1 MATDRPN
8 PTSLKVT
15 VLLTGLVAFG
25 PVSTDLYLASLPDM
39 GRYFST
45 SVEMVQ
51 MTLSVFLLG
60 FAVSMLVYGP
70 LSDRFG
76 RRPVIL
82 GGVVIYVLGS
92 VACLLSSSI
101 EMLIASRFLQAVG
114 ACCGPVVGRAVV
126 RDVYPRDQ
134 AAKVMSYM
142 ASAMALAPFVAPIL
156 GGWFHTLFGWRANFI
171 LLGLFGV
178 VLLAATW
185 RWLGETNHHPDPHA
199 LSPLRMLGNYR
210 TLLTDRQVLGY
221 VLVVS
226 CTFAGMFSFIS
237 GSSFVL
243 IDVLALPP
251 AYFGFGFAVV
261 VAGYI
266 VGGFV
271 AGKWT
276 HRFGLDRMI
285 GFGVVGAA
293 LSGTVCL
300 VLAWSGIQTLA
311 AVLLPLMVFFMAGA
325 MVIPNGSAGAIA
337 PHPRMA
343 GAASAALG
351 FVQMVCGS
359 LAGWL
364 HSASFDHSSRP
375 LASLA
380 GGLGLAALAGYLVL
394 VRKPPVPDSNRPMN

>member
-1 MATDRPN
+1 MTVDRPAS
-8 PTSLKVT
+8 TSLKVT
-15 VLLTGLVAFG
+15 ALLTGLVAFG

-39 GRYFST
+39 GRYFDT

-60 FAVSMLVYGP
+60 FAVSMLLYGP

-76 RRPVIL
+76 RRRVIL
-82 GGVVIYVLGS
+82 GGVVVYVIGS
-92 VACLLSSSI
+92 LACLLSSSI

-171 LLGLFGV
+171 LLGLFGLL
-178 VLLAATW
+178 LLAGTW
-185 RWLGETNHHPDPHA
+185 RWLDETNHHPDPHA
-199 LSPLRMLGNYR
+199 LSPLRMAGNYR
-210 TLLTDRQVLGY
+210 ALLTDRQVLGY

-237 GSSFVL
+237 ASSFVL
-243 IDVLALPP
+243 IDVLGLPP
-251 AYFGFGFAVV
+251 AYFGFGFATV

-276 HRFGLDRMI
+276 HRVGLDRMI
-285 GFGVVGAA
+285 GIGVTGAA
-293 LSGTVCL
+293 LSGVACL
-300 VLAWSGIQTLA
+300 VLAWSGVQTLP
-311 AVLLPLMVFFMAGA
+311 AVLLPLMVFFLSGA

-351 FVQMVCGS
+351 FVQMVSGS
-359 LAGWL
+359 LAGWI

-375 LASLA
+375 LATLT
-380 GGLGLAALAGYLVL
+380 GVLGLAALAGYLLL
-394 VRKPPVPDSNRPMN
+394 VRRKG

>member
-1 MATDRPN
+1 MTAISTRPD
-8 PTSLKVT
+8 PTSFKVT
-15 VLLTGLVAFG
+15 ALLTGLVAFG

-39 GRYFST
+39 GRYFNT

-76 RRPVIL
+76 RRRVIL
-82 GGVVIYVLGS
+82 GGVMIYVVGS
-92 VACLLSSSI
+92 LACMLAPTI
-101 EMLIASRFLQAVG
+101 ETLIASRFLQALG

-126 RDVYPRDQ
+126 RDVYPREQ
-134 AAKVMSYM
+134 AARVMSYM

-156 GGWFHTLFGWRANFI
+156 GGWFHTLFGWRSNFI

-178 VLLAATW
+178 ILLVATW
-185 RWLGETNHHPDPHA
+185 RWLGETNAHPDPHA
-199 LSPLRMLGNYR
+199 LSPMRMAGNYR
-210 TLLTDRQVLGY
+210 TLLADRQVLGY
-221 VLVVS
+221 VLVVAA
-226 CTFAGMFSFIS
+226 TFAGMFSFIS

-243 IDVLALPP
+243 IDVLGLPP
-251 AYFGFGFAVV
+251 SYFGFGFAVV

-276 HRFGLDRMI
+276 HRVGLDRMI
-285 GFGVVGAA
+285 GIGVAGAA
-293 LSGTVCL
+293 LSGVVCL
-300 VLAWSGIQTLA
+300 GLAWAGVQSLP

-343 GAASAALG
+343 GAASALLG
-351 FVQMVCGS
+351 FIQMVCGS
-359 LAGWL
+359 LAGWV
-364 HSASFDHSSRP
+364 HSASFDHSTRP
-375 LASLA
+375 LATLA
-380 GGLGLAALAGYLVL
+380 GCLGLLALAAYWLL
-394 VRKPPVPDSNRPMN
+394 IRKRNQAV